1 MSTVTVPVPAA
12 FFHSILR
19 VLSQHPEGLRRREI
33 LELVADLMHL
43 TPAQRTER
51 TASGAHLRYRHR
63 IGWGMNMLKVAGYI
77 ESPLTGVWRLTDAGR
92 DLIAKHPGP
101 GPFDEG
107 TTRQINREARVTQK
121 EPLDDAGPDQPVSG
135 VQQTPEER
143 IDAAV
148 REIEEAVARELL
160 ERIFQ
165 APPAF
170 FEDLVLDL
178 LHALGY
184 GTSEADLQ
192 RVGGTGDGGIDGI
205 ISLDKLGFE
214 KVYVQAKRWQGSVG
228 RPEVQGFFGAL
239 AGRRAKRGVFITTSS
254 FTKEARDFGE
264 QVSDSVV
271 LIDGTRLTSLLIEY
285 GVGVTHFRTI
295 RLPRVDGD
303 YFESE

>member
-12 FFHSILR
+12 FLHSILQ
-19 VLSQHPEGLRRREI
+19 VLAPHPGGLRRRDIFEP
-33 LELVADLMHL
+33 VANLMHL
-43 TPAQRTER
+43 TEAQRAER
-51 TASGAHLRYRHR
+51 TGSGNHLRYSHR
-63 IGWGMNMLKVAGYI
+63 IGWGVNMLKVAGYV
-77 ESPLTGVWRLTDAGR
+77 ESPSTGIWRLTEAGR
-92 DLIAKHPGP
+92 TLIAAHPGP
-101 GPFDEG
+101 GPFDEK
-107 TTRQINREARVTQK
+107 TTRMITRESRAAQVESHDT
-121 EPLDDAGPDQPVSG
+121 EADHPASVI
-135 VQQTPEER
+135 QQTPEER
-143 IDAAV
+143 IDAAI
-148 REIEEAVARELL
+148 REIEGTVARELL

-170 FEDLVLDL
+170 FEGLVLDL

-192 RVGGTGDGGIDGI
+192 RVGGSGDGGIDGI

-239 AGRRAKRGVFITTSS
+239 AGRRAKRGVFITTST
-254 FTKEARDFGE
+254 FTREARDFGE

-271 LIDGTRLTSLLIEY
+271 LIDGTRLTSLLIEH
-285 GVGVTHFRTI
+285 GVAVTHRTI